1 MSFFSFNQAPT
12 LAHLVVEGL
21 PVQKLT
27 LGSSRSRGNR
37 FPWSTVTSVRRS
49 HRCYHLNP
57 LKESAPSTHSSQ
69 DVMQMDRP
77 RTRQHVWPT
86 GAAPTC
92 IGLDNE
98 LPGCIELPD
107 NHSAQVLVRCLVFSC
122 DYLEPEEMLSVKAKC
137 PKEQVFSLH
146 CHLFWDVS
154 EVSAWRTI

>member
-1 MSFFSFNQAPT
+1 M
-12 LAHLVVEGL
+12 
-21 PVQKLT
+21 QKLT

-77 RTRQHVWPT
+77 RTRQLVWPT

-92 IGLDNE
+92 IGLETMSCQGALNYQ
-98 LPGCIELPD
+98 III
-107 NHSAQVLVRCLVFSC
+107 VRRCLCDAWCFHVTTWSQRKCCPSKPNAPRSKSSACTVTFSGMSLRC
-122 DYLEPEEMLSVKAKC
+122 LHGELSRKMETTSSK
-137 PKEQVFSLH
+137 
-146 CHLFWDVS
+146 
-154 EVSAWRTI
+154 